1 VPLLAFYFFVVMAI
15 FGMAIGAITGWLS
28 SLVLKNGTGGVLK
41 DSFLGA
47 FGYLAGFYGCIF
59 MPWPRSTS
67 SEGFAGAMRLTM
79 NLHSERVS
87 VVVAMVLPVL
97 HEWYRSRRKRT
108 VAD

>member
-1 VPLLAFYFFVVMAI
+1 
-15 FGMAIGAITGWLS
+15 
-28 SLVLKNGTGGVLK
+28 
-41 DSFLGA
+41 
-47 FGYLAGFYGCIF
+47 
-59 MPWPRSTS
+59 
-67 SEGFAGAMRLTM
+67 M